1 MGGAILVLGIQYK
14 FVQDIS
20 PGYGFDGLTI
30 ALMAMFNAYAV
41 LPISILFG
49 ALRAGGVTMELNT
62 NVPSELSQ
70 VIQATI
76 ILFIAAQASFAGY
89 LNDFVLKVRHSFDRG
104 QKGGGEIGHS

>member
-1 MGGAILVLGIQYK
+1 MKMGKA
-14 FVQDIS
+14 S
-20 PGYGFDGLTI
+20 
-30 ALMAMFNAYAV
+30 
-41 LPISILFG
+41 
-49 ALRAGGVTMELNT
+49 ELNT